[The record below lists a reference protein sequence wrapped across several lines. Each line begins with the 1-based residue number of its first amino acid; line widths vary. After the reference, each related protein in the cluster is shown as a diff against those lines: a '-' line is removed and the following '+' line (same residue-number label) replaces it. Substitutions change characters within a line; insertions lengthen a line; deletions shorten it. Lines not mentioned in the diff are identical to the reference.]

1 MNSTKL
7 WFSSNMGD
15 RERFYNIL
23 RVTNGVSRSKL
34 RQYGKVENYNYGA
47 SPHYYID
54 NMKELH
60 GLMRSLERI
69 EKPYKVKSLWLTPHS
84 RKNEFNLFIE
94 FDLIQK
100 GKVIVLFWL
109 GFLFGDESRRLK
121 ELEQRK
127 KDHQAER
134 DRETVGF
141 MVKQLTPQLEFMKKS
156 ELDSLTFPILDLS
169 KFDYSLLSQTLS
181 KIGSKISYTRLE
193 KENGTFTLT
202 LYKNRPEVISRLHRA
217 YIL

>member
-1 MNSTKL
+1 M
-7 WFSSNMGD
+7 
-15 RERFYNIL
+15 
-23 RVTNGVSRSKL
+23 
-34 RQYGKVENYNYGA
+34 
-47 SPHYYID
+47 
-54 NMKELH
+54 
-60 GLMRSLERI
+60 
-69 EKPYKVKSLWLTPHS
+69 
-84 RKNEFNLFIE
+84 
-94 FDLIQK
+94 
-100 GKVIVLFWL
+100 FWL
-109 GFLFGDESRRLK
+109 GFLFGGESRRLK

-202 LYKNRPEVISRLHRA
+202 LYKNRPEVISRLHRT
-217 YIL
+217 YILRVLLWFVFALVFSVPIYLFSKTYLDLLQPTFFAAILFDYLVAIIEVSVIWILANISSSLIFRHFKLADEFKNTIRFDKVVEVD